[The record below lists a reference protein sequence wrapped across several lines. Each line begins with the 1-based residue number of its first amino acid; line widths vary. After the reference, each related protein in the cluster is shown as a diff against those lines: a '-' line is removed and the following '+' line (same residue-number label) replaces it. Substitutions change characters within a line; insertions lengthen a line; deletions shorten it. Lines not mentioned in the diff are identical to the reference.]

1 MNFNSLKDETCSGN
15 LELVKHGLVK
25 LTWGNLSVVDESGD
39 YFAIKP
45 SGVSYDKL
53 TAKDIVILDF
63 QGNIVEGDYRPSS
76 DTPTHLLLLKEWKEL
91 GVRAMVHT
99 HSTMAT
105 AFAQA
110 GNEIPCFGTTHADHF
125 NGSTPLTRILT
136 EEEVNA
142 AYEENTGKVIL
153 ETFNQRKLN
162 PIEFPGV
169 LVRGH
174 APFTWGST
182 PSSAVANSVA
192 LEEIAN
198 MALATTSIN
207 PNAQTLPAYVLKKH
221 FDRKHGKNAYYG
233 QNK

>member
-1 MNFNSLKDETCSGN
+1 MNFDKLKEETCSGN

-25 LTWGNLSVVDESGD
+25 LTWGNLSVVDKSGD

-53 TAKDIVILDF
+53 TPSDIVVLDF
-63 QGNIVEGDYRPSS
+63 EGNTVEGDYRPSS
-76 DTPTHLLLLKEWKEL
+76 DTPTHLLLLNAWKDL
-91 GVRAMVHT
+91 GVRSMVHT
-99 HSTMAT
+99 HSTLAT

-110 GNEIPCFGTTHADHF
+110 GSRIPCFGTTHADHF
-125 NGSTPLTRILT
+125 NGPTPLTRFLT
-136 EEEVNA
+136 EEEVNS

-153 ETFNQRKLN
+153 ETFTESNLN
-162 PIEFPGV
+162 PLEFSGV

-182 PSSAVANSVA
+182 PASAVSNSVA

-198 MALATTSIN
+198 MALATMSIN
-207 PNAQTLPAYVLKKH
+207 DNANPLPAYVLRKH
-221 FDRKHGKNAYYG
+221 FERKHGKNAYYG
-233 QNK
+233 QK